1 MISKGCRFL
10 LAITLLAI
18 ALTGIGGLP
27 FTTLPAKAQA
37 PNSCAA
43 KFQGNLIGYWSFDD
57 PQDPMKP
64 TYGTLRGN
72 PIGTP
77 PLTTGVV
84 GQALVFNGDSY
95 VNYGT
100 GLDIPAWHS
109 YTVSIWFLN
118 DGRVA
123 PTDGYG
129 QKIIDKTTWFS
140 DFFLGVQNSPEQ
152 TTPRPLIFMYDRDF
166 KNIATTGYSYVD
178 SQWHHAVILKRG
190 THGELW
196 IDGKLIGEKNDLLPT
211 VNDQPLLLGYSLAAD
226 SYQQQYWGGYLDEFA
241 VFKVD
246 LTSQEILDLYK
257 TSAAGQSYCAT
268 DAGITVNSAADPG
281 NGVCTA
287 TECTLRE
294 AIALANTV
302 PGQNTIAFNIPGQ
315 GPHTIQPIGD
325 LPNITDR
332 VFIDGYTQPGAQP
345 NTAPMHEAINAV
357 LMIEIDGSRANNGFT
372 FAFNGLDSMIRG
384 LVINRFRSAAIS
396 ESRRTVVTGNFIG
409 TDPLGIVALGNG
421 IGIQSG
427 GGIGGTTP
435 RIGGTTAADRNLIA
449 GNHTGVSIGAL
460 SFATVEG
467 NFIGTDRSG
476 QRALGNGIGVVA
488 SSCPGCELGRITL
501 GNNLISGNET
511 GARAYYMCCAI
522 GGNLIGV
529 DRTGQ
534 LPLPNTGNG
543 LSVSSYDLTVGGNLL
558 AYNGGNGIQ
567 VIDSGG
573 ANVVT
578 LTGNRIFANGA
589 AGITVTSSRARARL
603 TANTIYNNG
612 ALGIDLGDDG
622 VTPNDQGDGD
632 SGPNLGQNYPVLKL
646 AGSDNGNSVINGTIN
661 STPNRPLTLEF
672 FANQQCDPSGYGEGE
687 RYLATQAV
695 TTDAGGNAAF
705 TIQLP
710 QAIPLGQGVTATAT
724 DGINRAESGNPTSEF
739 SRCRSVAGLI
749 NHYLQATTTTTRYN
763 PAPVPGAPAG
773 VFTIEATFVNRS
785 ATALTN
791 LFFKVQRLSNNN
803 LLLNAEGGPGG
814 VGALRMGPETLSPG
828 ATFSITFQIGLQARA
843 PFTFL
848 VDGYGLPAAGSVGAD
863 APAAALGFT
872 YVATTDEIAVEAE
885 RGHVIYLP
893 LLSR

>member
-64 TYGTLRGN
+64 TYGTLRGT
-72 PIGTP
+72 PIGTL

-152 TTPRPLIFMYDRDF
+152 TTPRPLIFMYDRSF
-166 KNIATTGYSYVD
+166 KNMATTGYSYVD
-178 SQWHHAVILKRG
+178 SQWHHAVILKQG
-190 THGELW
+190 MHGELW
-196 IDGKLIGEKNDLLPT
+196 IDGRLIGEKEDLLPT
-211 VNDQPLLLGYSLAAD
+211 VNDQPLLLGYSLAED
-226 SYQQQYWGGYLDEFA
+226 GYQQQYWGGYLDEFA
-241 VFKVD
+241 VFNVA
-246 LTSQEILDLYK
+246 LSSQEILDLYQ
-257 TSAAGQSYCAT
+257 TSAAGQSYCVT
-268 DAGITVNSAADPG
+268 DSVITINSAADPG
-281 NGVCTA
+281 NGGCTA

-294 AIALANTV
+294 AIALANTF

-315 GPHTIQPIGD
+315 GPHTIQPLGN
-325 LPNITDR
+325 LPDIIDS
-332 VFIDGYTQPGAQP
+332 VVIDGYTQPGARP
-345 NTAPMHEAINAV
+345 NSNPMTEPINAV
-357 LMIEIDGSRANNGFT
+357 IMIEIDGSRATTGFSFT
-372 FAFNGLDSMIRG
+372 GNSWNSVIRG
-384 LVINRFRSAAIS
+384 LAINRFGSGAIY
-396 ESRRTVVTGNFIG
+396 ESRRIVIAGNFIG
-409 TDPLGIVALGNG
+409 TDPLGIQARGNG
-421 IGIQSG
+421 VGIRSG
-427 GGIGGTTP
+427 GGQGGTSPKIGSSTP
-435 RIGGTTAADRNLIA
+435 AARNLIA
-449 GNHTGVSIGAL
+449 GNGTGIEVGAI
-460 SFATVEG
+460 SWATVEG
-467 NFIGTDRSG
+467 NFIGTDSSG
-476 QRALGNGIGVVA
+476 QRALGNSTGVIV
-488 SSCPGCELGRITL
+488 SNCPGCELGRITL
-501 GNNLISGNET
+501 RNNLISGNGT
-511 GARAYYMCCAI
+511 GARSTYTCCSIA
-522 GGNLIGV
+522 GNLFGV

-534 LPLPNTGNG
+534 LPLPNTGDG
-543 LSVSSYDLTVGGNLL
+543 LIVSSFDMTVGGNLF
-558 AYNGGNGIQ
+558 AYNGGNGIRM
-567 VIDSGG
+567 VDSGG
-573 ANVVT
+573 ANVLT

-589 AGITVTSSRARARL
+589 AGITITSGRARAQL
-603 TANTIYNNG
+603 TANTIYGNG
-612 ALGIDLGDDG
+612 TLGIDLGDDG
-622 VTPNDQGDGD
+622 VTPNDPSDGD

-739 SRCRSVAGLI
+739 SRCRAVAGQI
-749 NHYLQATTTTTRYN
+749 NHNLQAATTTTRYN
-763 PAPVPGAPAG
+763 PTPMPGAPAG
-773 VFTIEATFVNRS
+773 VFTLEATFVNRS
-785 ATALTN
+785 ATALTD

-828 ATFSITFQIGLQARA
+828 TTFLITFQIGLQARA

-863 APAAALGFT
+863 APTAALGFT
-872 YVATTDEIAVEAE
+872 YVATTGEIGVEAE
-885 RGHVIYLP
+885 RGHVTYLP